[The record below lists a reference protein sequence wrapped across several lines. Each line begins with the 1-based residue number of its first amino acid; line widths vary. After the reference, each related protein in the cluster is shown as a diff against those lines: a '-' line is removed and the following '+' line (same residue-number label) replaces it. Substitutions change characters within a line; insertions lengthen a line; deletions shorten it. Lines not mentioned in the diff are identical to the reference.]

1 MGVDLRK
8 KLNLMKSLI
17 TIFVLITAILFI
29 PSCSSDP
36 CEEISCLNGGICTE
50 GTCDCPPGWSGD
62 DCSVVDFDFVGR
74 FTSISFSFTECT
86 DASSNRLIEADSN
99 NEFCLVNA
107 DNNQECLRITLILEE
122 NNQARFLQI
131 ENLTIGGIQ
140 LSTPTIFEGTFTTNN
155 ELITFVAED
164 NAGTLEFTVTDDRT
178 GIEWIQPNS
187 AGDGCVITHAM
198 PRE

>member
-1 MGVDLRK
+1 
-8 KLNLMKSLI
+8 MKRLI
-17 TIFVLITAILFI
+17 TIIIGLTVLLFI

-50 GTCDCPPGWSGD
+50 GICDCPPGWSGD

-74 FTSISFSFTECT
+74 FTSTSFSLTECT
-86 DASSNRLIEADSN
+86 DVSNNRIIAADSN
-99 NEFCLVNA
+99 NEYCIVNA

-122 NNQARFLQI
+122 NNQARFIQV

-140 LSTPTIFEGTFTTNN
+140 FSTPTIFEGTFTTSD
-155 ELITFVAED
+155 ELISFVVED

-178 GIEWIQPNS
+178 GIEWIQSNS
-187 AGDGCVITHAM
+187 AGDGCEITHSM

>member
-1 MGVDLRK
+1 M
-8 KLNLMKSLI
+8 
-17 TIFVLITAILFI
+17 
-29 PSCSSDP
+29 
-36 CEEISCLNGGICTE
+36 
-50 GTCDCPPGWSGD
+50 
-62 DCSVVDFDFVGR
+62 GR

-107 DNNQECLRITLILEE
+107 NNNQECLRITLILEE

-140 LSTPTIFEGTFTTNN
+140 LITPTIFEGTFTTNN